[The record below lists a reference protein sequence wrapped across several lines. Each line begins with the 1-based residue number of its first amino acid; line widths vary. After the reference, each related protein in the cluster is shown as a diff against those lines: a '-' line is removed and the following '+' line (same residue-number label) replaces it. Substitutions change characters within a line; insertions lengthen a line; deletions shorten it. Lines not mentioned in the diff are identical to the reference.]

1 MIKEISMKKIIRLAV
16 VLILAGLIGCA
27 SLKYSDESAT
37 EIHPGHVGHEI
48 H

>member
-1 MIKEISMKKIIRLAV
+1 MKNIMLTLL
-16 VLILAGLIGCA
+16 VLCLFAGLAGCA
-27 SLKYSDESAT
+27 LNQMERPT